1 MKEKTEGVFQ
11 SDGGGQEK
19 MAGEEGGR
27 EGEEK
32 YLLPSLDVGTV
43 EQSPPHL
50 HCGTRGE
57 RESDT
62 RPNLKGDRL
71 TLLLKTQV
79 PITVPTAVENAPYT
93 SV

>member
-1 MKEKTEGVFQ
+1 MKSLRIHKPLWREKEETEGVFQ
-11 SDGGGQEK
+11 SDGGGQEE

-50 HCGTRGE
+50 HRGTRGG
-57 RESDT
+57 RETVT
-62 RPNLKGDRL
+62 RPNLKCM
-71 TLLLKTQV
+71 
-79 PITVPTAVENAPYT
+79 
-93 SV
+93 